1 MRAAEQ
7 DPVDPVGG
15 PDVGVSSTGQGDE
28 LPAEGQVLDHEVAPG
43 KHGRA
48 EGRQEG
54 YEEAKHG
61 SPIGGMPHQPATNPP
76 MASGNTYNSWRPRW
90 PTGHLTDGRPH
101 HTRSECMPPRL
112 LVAAIAC
119 CLTVMPAAAQELTGT
134 LKKVKESGTI
144 TLGHRESSIPFSYYD
159 DKQQVIGYSHEIM
172 LAAVEAVKQELKLKS
187 LQVKLNP
194 VTSQNRIPLIQ
205 NGTIDIECGSTTNNL
220 ERQKQVSFSNTIFV
234 IGTRLLTRKD
244 SGIKDFADLAGKNVV
259 TTAGTTSERLI
270 RKMNEEK
277 KLGMSV
283 ISAKDHGESFLTLE
297 TGRAVAFMMDDALLY
312 GELAK
317 AKKPGDWVVTGTPQS
332 REAYGCM
339 LRKDDA
345 PFKQV
350 VDGAIARLMAS
361 GHAEKIYAK
370 WFMNPVPPKGLNLDF
385 PLSDDMKALYKS
397 PNDKAIE

>member
-1 MRAAEQ
+1 MRTRIAVALLTCWATLTVAQAAEL
-7 DPVDPVGG
+7 
-15 PDVGVSSTGQGDE
+15 E
-28 LPAEGQVLDHEVAPG
+28 
-43 KHGRA
+43 
-48 EGRQEG
+48 
-54 YEEAKHG
+54 
-61 SPIGGMPHQPATNPP
+61 
-76 MASGNTYNSWRPRW
+76 
-90 PTGHLTDGRPH
+90 
-101 HTRSECMPPRL
+101 
-112 LVAAIAC
+112 
-119 CLTVMPAAAQELTGT
+119 GT
-134 LKKVKESGTI
+134 LKKIKEGGTI

-159 DKQQVIGYSHEIM
+159 DKQQVVGYSHELM
-172 LAAVEAVKQELKLKS
+172 LAAVEAVKQELKLAS

-220 ERQKQVSFSNTIFV
+220 ERQKQVAFSNTIFI
-234 IGTRLLTRKD
+234 IGTRLLTRKG
-244 SGIKDFADLAGKNVV
+244 SGINDFGDLAGKNVV

-277 KLGMSV
+277 KMGMNV

-339 LRKDDA
+339 MRKDDA
-345 PFKQV
+345 PFKKV
-350 VDGAIARLMAS
+350 VDGAIAGVMTS
-361 GHAEKIYAK
+361 GQAEKLYAK
-370 WFMNPVPPKGLNLDF
+370 WFMNPVPPKGLNLNF
-385 PLSDDMKALYKS
+385 PASDDMKALFKS